1 MSKVRD
7 LLRLVR
13 RKRLK
18 VVVTGPHR
26 AGKTTFVRSL
36 SPGTLEITRRRGT
49 TTGFDYARVN
59 LTFNNDRY
67 ICDIY
72 SLPGQE
78 RFSEVRKALATGSSG
93 AILVVDSADPSSIGR
108 AYMYLSELKAALP
121 DVKVVVAANKQDLP
135 DAMRPEEVREL
146 VGFEEEVVGTSA
158 LHGENTMDALILLV
172 WKIVSSGKR
181 RPP

>member
-36 SPGTLEITRRRGT
+36 GPGTLEITRRRGT
-49 TTGFDYARVN
+49 TTGFDYARID
-59 LTFNNDRY
+59 LTLDGARY
-67 ICDIY
+67 SCDVY

-78 RFSEVRKALATGSSG
+78 RFSEVRKTLAAGASG
-93 AILVVDSADPSSIGR
+93 AILVVDSANPASIGK
-108 AYMYLSELKAALP
+108 AYMYLSELKACL
-121 DVKVVVAANKQDLP
+121 LY
-135 DAMRPEEVREL
+135 
-146 VGFEEEVVGTSA
+146 TSPSPRDR
-158 LHGENTMDALILLV
+158 G
-172 WKIVSSGKR
+172 
-181 RPP
+181 